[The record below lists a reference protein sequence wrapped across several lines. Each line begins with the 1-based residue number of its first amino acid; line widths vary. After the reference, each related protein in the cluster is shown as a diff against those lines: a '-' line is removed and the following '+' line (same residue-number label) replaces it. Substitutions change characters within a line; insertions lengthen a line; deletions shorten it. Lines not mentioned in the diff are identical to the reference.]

1 VLRGQGKVGA
11 HPLPRGEVKE
21 DEALVWPELRGNR
34 REHNREAAD
43 EVHIP
48 DYVMHDFGL
57 HGSIH
62 CDR

>member
-1 VLRGQGKVGA
+1 MLRGQVKA
-11 HPLPRGEVKE
+11 KTHSLPQREDIK
-21 DEALVWPELRGNR
+21 DEALVRPKLRGNHG
-34 REHNREAAD
+34 EDNREAAD